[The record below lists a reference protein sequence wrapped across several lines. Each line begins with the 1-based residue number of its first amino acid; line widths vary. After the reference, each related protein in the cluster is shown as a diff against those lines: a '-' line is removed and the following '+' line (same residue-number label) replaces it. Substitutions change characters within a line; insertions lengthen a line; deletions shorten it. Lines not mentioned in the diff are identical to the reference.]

1 MSILADTG
9 YVYALY
15 YPDDAHHQ
23 QAVAFAHVN
32 TEPIM
37 LPAVILPEL
46 GFLFRRDLGYAG
58 IVQFLGRFKDMD
70 ATIEPMLDADLERI
84 YEIADQY
91 ADSRFDVV
99 DCCIMAMA
107 ERLQITKIAT
117 FDRRDFSIVVPSH
130 TDYFEILPA

>member
-15 YPDDAHHQ
+15 NPEDAHHK
-23 QAVAFAHVN
+23 QAVAFSNDN
-32 TEPIM
+32 TDPIL

-58 IVQFLGRFKDMD
+58 IVQFLNRFKDMD
-70 ATIEPMLDADLERI
+70 ASIEAMVDADLWRI
-84 YEIADQY
+84 SEIAAQY
-91 ADSRFDVV
+91 ADARFDIV

-107 ERLQITKIAT
+107 DRLNIAKVAT
-117 FDRRDFSIVVPSH
+117 FDRRDFRIFKPRH
-130 TDYFEILPA
+130 TDYFELLP

>member
-15 YPDDAHHQ
+15 NPEDAHHRK
-23 QAVAFAHVN
+23 AVEFANEN
-32 TEPIM
+32 TEPIL

-70 ATIEPMLDADLERI
+70 ATIEPMLDADLGRI
-84 YEIADQY
+84 YEIAEQY

-130 TDYFEILPA
+130 TDYFEILPE